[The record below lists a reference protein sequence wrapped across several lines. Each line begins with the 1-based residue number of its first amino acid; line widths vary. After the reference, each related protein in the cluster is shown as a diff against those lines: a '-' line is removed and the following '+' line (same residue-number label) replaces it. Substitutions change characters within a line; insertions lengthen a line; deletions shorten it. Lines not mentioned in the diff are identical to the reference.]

1 LKIESTA
8 TAESRRGI
16 LARRGLRAV
25 ALVRAPRNRPGRSR
39 RECTEI
45 YASTRN
51 RNLLCTFFGRQ
62 GGPLPVKWHSFS
74 ALLRQGSS
82 LDEAMNQPVSGSS
95 VVTHHLGALIALG
108 TLLAI
113 NLAWMS
119 KFFFDWW

>member
-1 LKIESTA
+1 MTLGNARSDACANPFRILESGRRCVPPPHADAPKQTGSLKT
-8 TAESRRGI
+8 
-16 LARRGLRAV
+16 
-25 ALVRAPRNRPGRSR
+25 
-39 RECTEI
+39 I

-51 RNLLCTFFGRQ
+51 RKLLCTFFRRQ

-82 LDEAMNQPVSGSS
+82 LDQAMNQPVSGSP

-119 KFFFDWW
+119 KFFFGWW

>member
-1 LKIESTA
+1 
-8 TAESRRGI
+8 
-16 LARRGLRAV
+16 V
-25 ALVRAPRNRPGRSR
+25 RPGADPVAQDAND
-39 RECTEI
+39 TEI

-119 KFFFDWW
+119 KFFFGWW

>member
-1 LKIESTA
+1 VACEPTRSLKTRM
-8 TAESRRGI
+8 TRRFTP
-16 LARRGLRAV
+16 L
-25 ALVRAPRNRPGRSR
+25 PG
-39 RECTEI
+39 TEI
-45 YASTRN
+45 CFVRF
-51 RNLLCTFFGRQ
+51 LDGR

-82 LDEAMNQPVSGSS
+82 LDQAMNQPVSGSP

-119 KFFFDWW
+119 KFFFGWW